1 MGHVSCTLVLGFPH
15 CYSLLIDLGLETDAT
30 EDDFGVWEVKT
41 MVAIILHLLE
51 SPSGKVPLTTF
62 HLFSRLGECL
72 PLTSSKF
79 PSPRVTFSERPQ
91 VKAPLLPPHPTQTVL
106 FAELGGETPLPHQTL
121 LTHMPSPLR
130 STVFEA

>member
-1 MGHVSCTLVLGFPH
+1 M
-15 CYSLLIDLGLETDAT
+15 
-30 EDDFGVWEVKT
+30 WEVKT

-51 SPSGKVPLTTF
+51 VPGGKVPLTTA

-91 VKAPLLPPHPTQTVL
+91 VKALCCLLPPTPTVL
-106 FAELGGETPLPHQTL
+106 FAELGWETPLPHQTL
-121 LTHMPSPLR
+121 LTCHLLSR
-130 STVFEA
+130 STVLKPEVVKQEMNRALVSEGAGLGVTAAGQL